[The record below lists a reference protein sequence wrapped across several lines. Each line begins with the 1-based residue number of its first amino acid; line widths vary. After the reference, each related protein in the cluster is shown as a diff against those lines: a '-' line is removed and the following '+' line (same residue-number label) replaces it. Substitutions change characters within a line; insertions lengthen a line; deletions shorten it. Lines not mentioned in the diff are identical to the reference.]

1 MPSSPR
7 ISRSPSLRATTCA
20 PATWWSSCVAP
31 AEAPEPVTPDALRLT
46 VDELGDLPTGR
57 RIVLCC
63 ASGVRA
69 HRAGRLLAE
78 RGAHDLAVLA
88 LSLG

>member
-1 MPSSPR
+1 M
-7 ISRSPSLRATTCA
+7 
-20 PATWWSSCVAP
+20 
-31 AEAPEPVTPDALRLT
+31 TPDALRLT
-46 VDELGDLPTGR
+46 QDRLGELPLDR

-69 HRAGRLLAE
+69 HRAARSLAA